1 MKTTF
6 PTRII
11 EEFRSPLLSTRQL
24 FCWKKQIFCRQ
35 QQIALEYSS
44 TELRKEKQLI
54 LPNRLLII
62 FYFRNEITRVSYTV
76 PLREHFSLPFFYAM
90 LVSVA
95 RFFNICQRSTN
106 KANTNIWST
115 KVLNCYVINNSLF
128 FCLIMYL
135 VQSYSLWFFSFF
147 QKFVLVQVYVMTF
160 IFVITWQF
168 AQFALLLHSLLCFI
182 LATAQLLNK
191 NQVRI

>member
-1 MKTTF
+1 
-6 PTRII
+6 
-11 EEFRSPLLSTRQL
+11 
-24 FCWKKQIFCRQ
+24 
-35 QQIALEYSS
+35 
-44 TELRKEKQLI
+44 
-54 LPNRLLII
+54 
-62 FYFRNEITRVSYTV
+62 
-76 PLREHFSLPFFYAM
+76 M

-191 NQVRI
+191 DQVRILKKSINDTHSCLRNFLIGHVTNYNLHYSCLFKQKNNRNILSLISSEKVAWLFTTDEITDNLCLFSI